1 MRQILALG
9 TVVVGLLV
17 ASVAC
22 SAADDGASSS
32 NSAITVDNEKF
43 VRSASPESVVL
54 EKNVDGVNLP
64 WSAEQLKGKA
74 LVIFPIR
81 GVTEDGV
88 YARATEVSDD
98 GDTLTVTTAPL
109 SLDEMEAV
117 TEDEVLVIKRP
128 DGSATTSSDD
138 TPPLEAADAGAS
150 TDDDGGAQPP
160 LPPGDDDDSVPP
172 DGTPGSD
179 GTTPQALKTFLRPL
193 TAGSSGSDT
202 SSLAVL
208 NLSGGT
214 SLFGSPLK
222 ATANLT
228 HTINKVSLQPRI
240 LAESTEG
247 SFELGFKG
255 AFSWDSTVT
264 LSGTLSGGGE
274 FFHSK
279 ELQTPSVTIPV
290 PIGPTPVPVSLSL
303 RAFVS
308 CSASASASVSVSANI
323 KMSANVSAS
332 MKIQEKDGLPGTDWI
347 SNGRWPNTAG
357 GSAKVTL
364 SNGATAGAQ
373 ISCTVPTVE
382 LHATVGGVV
391 GPFVGIKPT
400 AVLGAD
406 GKGRFETTVSAG
418 AEAGFSKLKAKA
430 EVNLITLKN

>member
-9 TVVVGLLV
+9 ALALGLLV
-17 ASVAC
+17 ANAAC
-22 SAADDGASSS
+22 SAADDGASST

-43 VRSASPESVVL
+43 VVSASPESVVL
-54 EKNVDGVNLP
+54 EKNVDGVSLP
-64 WSAEQLKGKA
+64 WGAEQLKGKA
-74 LVIFPIR
+74 LVIFPIQ
-81 GVTEDGV
+81 GITEDGV
-88 YARATEVSDD
+88 YARATDVSDD
-98 GDTLTVTTAPL
+98 GDRLTVTTSPL

-128 DGSATTSSDD
+128 DGSAATSSDGS
-138 TPPLEAADAGAS
+138 PPLVAE
-150 TDDDGGAQPP
+150 DGGASGADDDAGVQPP
-160 LPPGDDDDSVPP
+160 LPPGDDDDSAPS
-172 DGTPGSD
+172 DGNSGSD
-179 GTTPQALKTFLRPL
+179 DVTPQALKMDLRPL
-193 TAGSSGSDT
+193 TTGSSDT

-208 NLSGGT
+208 DLSGGM

-228 HTINKVSLQPRI
+228 HTINKVSLQPQI
-240 LAESTEG
+240 LAESTED

-264 LSGTLSGGGE
+264 LSGTLSGSGE

-279 ELQTPSVTIPV
+279 EFETPSATIPV
-290 PIGPTPVPVSLSL
+290 PIGPTLVPVSLSL

-332 MKIQEKDGLPGTDWI
+332 MKIQEKDGLPGTDWL
-347 SNGRWPNTAG
+347 SAGRWPNKAG

-364 SNGATAGAQ
+364 SSGATAGAE

-382 LHATVGGVV
+382 LHAKVGGVV

-406 GKGRFETTVSAG
+406 GRGRFQTTVSAG

-430 EVNLITLKN
+430 EIDLVTLKN